1 MSEEIRRVLA
11 MASGLCS
18 REDHTEAEKLIREAL
33 DQYPGNL
40 DLKVM
45 LGIIL
50 SRTERDREAEAVLR
64 SVLKRDPDHEQAT
77 SALGRLLDNS
87 LRTEEAESLYRGHL
101 EMRPASHSVADDLCR
116 MLVEEERSDEAY
128 RIAKTQA
135 DRYPKEYEAYSAL
148 QHVLE
153 SVEDVIREMTE
164 EADFDRKNLTRLA
177 SNLIEQFEVI
187 QKMEKHVRKETPRA
201 GDHIWE
207 LDEEVMRIAGELE
220 YVDGEFKRHRAALP
234 ANLQAATKSIYTERD
249 IRAKSK

>member
-18 REDHTEAEKLIREAL
+18 REDHEEAEKLIRDAL
-33 DQYPGNL
+33 EHYPGDL
-40 DLKVM
+40 DLKAM

-50 SRTERDREAEAVLR
+50 SRTERDREAESVLR

-77 SALGRLLDNS
+77 STLGRLLDNS
-87 LRTEEAESLYRGHL
+87 LRTEEAESLYRGLL
-101 EMRPASHSVADDLCR
+101 ERRPASHSIADDLCR
-116 MLVEEERSDEAY
+116 MLVEEDRPDEAY
-128 RIAKTQA
+128 RIAKTHA
-135 DRYPKEYEAYSAL
+135 DRYPNEYEAYSAI

-153 SVEDVIREMTE
+153 SIEDIIREMTE
-164 EADFDRKNLTRLA
+164 ETDFDRRNLARLA

-187 QKMEKHVRKETPRA
+187 RRMEMHVGKDSLRA

-220 YVDGEFKRHRAALP
+220 YVEGEFKKHRTALP
-234 ANLQAATKSIYTERD
+234 ANLQAATRLVYAERNT
-249 IRAKSK
+249 RAKSK